1 MTVAG
6 EAPEIL
12 LRHHLKKLKLPT
24 VLREYEKLARQCAAE
39 NVDHVRYLVRL
50 IELELLDREARTIE
64 RRIRDARFPAI
75 KSLETFDFDAI
86 PSLNK
91 KLVLDLARC
100 EFVARRENVIAL
112 GPSGTGKSHAMI
124 GLGLAACQRGVKTRF
139 ATAAG
144 IVNELIEAR
153 DEKRLL
159 RLQKTL
165 VSYELLIVDEL
176 GFIPLSRTGA
186 ELLFELISQRYERG
200 ATIIT
205 SNLPFDEWTATFGDE
220 RLTGALLDRLT
231 HHVHILEMNSPSYR
245 LAQSRA
251 RKQDR

>member
-1 MTVAG
+1 MTAAG

-112 GPSGTGKSHAMI
+112 GPSE
-124 GLGLAACQRGVKTRF
+124 
-139 ATAAG
+139 AG
-144 IVNELIEAR
+144 
-153 DEKRLL
+153 
-159 RLQKTL
+159 
-165 VSYELLIVDEL
+165 S
-176 GFIPLSRTGA
+176 
-186 ELLFELISQRYERG
+186 
-200 ATIIT
+200 
-205 SNLPFDEWTATFGDE
+205 
-220 RLTGALLDRLT
+220 
-231 HHVHILEMNSPSYR
+231 
-245 LAQSRA
+245 
-251 RKQDR
+251 